1 MNVYYAGP
9 AELAGP
15 VMGRGGVQE
24 NLPQSPIFNPSLT
37 AEALMW
43 SGARH
48 HLLQG
53 VPVLFCSPRRVI
65 GALGGHL
72 FGSVSGEASALYPAE
87 PALRQIAPGLRDLAS
102 EVFEFMQAATRPS
115 NRAPS
120 ALFIN
125 DLGMLLGAEGGAR
138 SLACSL
144 EAYIRY
150 APAVGAACYL
160 SCEDPDN
167 LSSGLRRALASHAAH
182 IRFRRARK
190 PIPCEEPGTPVGS
203 RRSA

>member
-9 AELAGP
+9 AHLAGP
-15 VMGRGGVQE
+15 AMGPGRAQE
-24 NLPQSPIFNPSLT
+24 NLARTHTFNPRLT
-37 AEALMW
+37 AETLMW
-43 SGARH
+43 SSARY

-53 VPVLFCSPRRVI
+53 ATVLFCSPRRVI
-65 GALGGHL
+65 AAVGSHP
-72 FGSVSGEASALYPAE
+72 FGLVASAL
-87 PALRQIAPGLRDLAS
+87 GDLAS

-115 NRAPS
+115 NRMPS

-125 DLGMLLGAEGGAR
+125 DLGLLLGAEDGAR

-150 APAVGAACYL
+150 APAAGSACYL
-160 SCEDPDN
+160 SCEDPET
-167 LSSGLRRALASHAAH
+167 LSGGLRRALASHATSVRFGRVPKATPDDDLVSGFSTDASH
-182 IRFRRARK
+182 I
-190 PIPCEEPGTPVGS
+190 PIGS